1 MVTLGLFYTEAL
13 ISLMSLVYKDSRM
26 GDMEDTMEYAQVA
39 QALDDTILGVGPSIF
54 EERYEY
60 PRLHFELTE

>member
-1 MVTLGLFYTEAL
+1 VTPGLFYTEAL
-13 ISLMSLVYKDSRM
+13 IYFISLVYKYSRM
-26 GDMEDTMEYAQVA
+26 GDMEETMEYAQVA

-60 PRLHFELTE
+60 PRLHIELTE